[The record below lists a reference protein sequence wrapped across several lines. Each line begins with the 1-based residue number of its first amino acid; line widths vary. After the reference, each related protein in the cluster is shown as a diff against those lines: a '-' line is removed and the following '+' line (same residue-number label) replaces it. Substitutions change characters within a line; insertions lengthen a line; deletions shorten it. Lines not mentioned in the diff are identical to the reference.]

1 MIRLLSVMRYFL
13 CFLVLGFVVAPAR
26 AQERAPK
33 FYAVVVGISNYEGSL
48 ALKAKL
54 DEGAAQ
60 VKVALEQYARKAGY
74 HEKNVNVSL
83 HVDRDPKTPTIPP
96 HLILTYVHEAS
107 IKTQDT
113 RDTFVFFF
121 TGHGSFTKGKMWLYA
136 SKSQEGNDSNYVEFQ
151 RIIDK
156 FAQSKA
162 ATKLLFID
170 ACQILVDPSAL
181 GDGPVLY
188 GMNMKEMS
196 ELLPQGTAI
205 FYASS
210 KGMPAHI
217 DFSVGFGYFTKHLV
231 AVLSGSGTES
241 VSANGLRYASQ
252 LDEYFKRVVPKD
264 VADKEKREQEPY
276 ATLDGKLA
284 FDLMPLVP
292 ASPVR
297 ACKKESDEVSVPT
310 IINGVV
316 AWSKQCLD

>member
-1 MIRLLSVMRYFL
+1 MRYVL

-48 ALKAKL
+48 ALNAKL

-60 VKVALEQYARKAGY
+60 VKFALEQYARKAGY

-83 HVDRDPKTPTIPP
+83 HVDRDPKTSIISPN
-96 HLILTYVHEAS
+96 LILGYVYDAS
-107 IKTQDT
+107 IQTHDT

-121 TGHGSFTKGKMWLYA
+121 TGHGSFRNGKMWLYA
-136 SKSQEGNDSNYVEFQ
+136 SNARQGNDSDYVEFS
-151 RIIDK
+151 RIVERFDN
-156 FAQSKA
+156 SKA

-181 GDGPVLY
+181 GDGTSLY
-188 GMNMKEMS
+188 DMEEMS
-196 ELLPQGTAI
+196 KLRPQGTAI

-217 DFSVGFGYFTKHLV
+217 DREVGFGYFTKRLV
-231 AVLSGSGTES
+231 EVLSHDGTKG

-252 LDEYFKRVVPKD
+252 LDEYFKKEVRKD
-264 VADKEKREQEPY
+264 VGEKEKREQEPY
-276 ATLDGKLA
+276 ATLDGTLA

-292 ASPVR
+292 ASPVIP
-297 ACKKESDEVSVPT
+297 CKKESNEVSEAR
-310 IINGVV
+310 IINNVV
-316 AWSKQCLD
+316 VWSKQCLD